1 VTAAVKRDP
10 DDDLPPTK
18 TMKVSRKNQVTLPVS
33 ALAAAHV
40 KPGDVLRVEVEAEGV
55 FRLVRQEDP
64 FWVAFNELVGSSPEV
79 SAGDLDELRNEWE
92 R

>member
-1 VTAAVKRDP
+1 MACPVEHETPTAR
-10 DDDLPPTK
+10 T
-18 TMKVSRKNQVTLPVS
+18 TKVSRKNQVTLPVA

-40 KPGDVLRVEVEAEGV
+40 KPGDVLRVEVVADGV

-64 FWVAFNELVGSSPEV
+64 FLVALHEAAGSAPGLAE
-79 SAGDLDELRNEWE
+79 ATNLEELRNEWE